1 MENTVKNQVVDN
13 GEKEN
18 QRAKIKLTVQRV
30 LVYTFLIFLTILC
43 LFFFYLLFV
52 NATRSHQELQQGFT
66 LLPSTHFFENL
77 NKLWTYTALADIK
90 RGILNSFIIAS
101 LSAIVTTYFSALCAF
116 GIYAYDFKFKRIAET
131 FILAI
136 MMIPSQ
142 VASVGFINMCDE
154 LGWENQFWVL
164 IIPGIAAPAT
174 FFYMIQHLRSTL
186 PLELVE
192 ASRMDGSSEFMTFN
206 RIVLPVMKP
215 ALAVQLI
222 FSFVASWNNLYL
234 PSLLLT
240 DPEKRTLPT
249 MLSLLRG
256 ADFANMDNGLIYMA
270 IFVSIFPVM
279 IVYIFLSKSIIKG
292 VTSGS
297 VKG

>member
-136 MMIPSQ
+136 IDH
-142 VASVGFINMCDE
+142 I
-154 LGWENQFWVL
+154 
-164 IIPGIAAPAT
+164 
-174 FFYMIQHLRSTL
+174 
-186 PLELVE
+186 
-192 ASRMDGSSEFMTFN
+192 
-206 RIVLPVMKP
+206 
-215 ALAVQLI
+215 
-222 FSFVASWNNLYL
+222 
-234 PSLLLT
+234 SLQ
-240 DPEKRTLPT
+240 R
-249 MLSLLRG
+249 
-256 ADFANMDNGLIYMA
+256 
-270 IFVSIFPVM
+270 
-279 IVYIFLSKSIIKG
+279 
-292 VTSGS
+292 
-297 VKG
+297 

>member
-1 MENTVKNQVVDN
+1 MENKLDANVKL

-18 QRAKIKLTVQRV
+18 NAAKVKLTVQRV
-30 LVYTFLIFLTILC
+30 LVYAFMIFLAFLC

-52 NATRSHQELQQGFT
+52 NSTRSNAELKKGFT
-66 LLPSTHFFENL
+66 LIPSSHFFENYNNL
-77 NKLWTYTALADIK
+77 LQETKIGK
-90 RGILNSFIIAS
+90 GMLNSIIIAS
-101 LSAIVTTYFSALCAF
+101 LSAILTTYFSALCAY
-116 GIYAYDFKFKRIAET
+116 GVYAYNFKLKKAAET
-131 FILAI
+131 FIIAI

-142 VASVGFINMCDE
+142 VASVGFFTICNE
-154 LGWENQFWVL
+154 NGWLNQFWIL

-206 RIVLPVMKP
+206 RVVLPVMKP

-234 PSLLLT
+234 PALLLR
-240 DPEKRTLPT
+240 DEEKQTLPV
-249 MLSLLRG
+249 MLSLLRS
-256 ADFANMDNGLIYMA
+256 ADYTKFDMGQIYMA
-270 IFVSIFPVM
+270 IFLSIFPVL

>member
-1 MENTVKNQVVDN
+1 MENKLDANVKL

-18 QRAKIKLTVQRV
+18 NAARIKLTVQRV
-30 LVYTFLIFLTILC
+30 LVYAFMIFLAFLC
-43 LFFFYLLFV
+43 LFFFYILFV
-52 NATRSHQELQQGFT
+52 NSTRSNAELKNGFT
-66 LLPSTHFFENL
+66 LIPSSHFFENYNNL
-77 NKLWTYTALADIK
+77 LQETKIGK
-90 RGILNSFIIAS
+90 GMLNSIIIAT
-101 LSAIVTTYFSALCAF
+101 LSAILTTYFSALCAY
-116 GIYAYDFKFKRIAET
+116 GVYAYNFKLKKAAET
-131 FILAI
+131 FIIAI

-142 VASVGFINMCDE
+142 VASVGFFTICNE
-154 LGWENQFWVL
+154 NGWLNQFWIL

-234 PSLLLT
+234 PALLLR
-240 DPEKRTLPT
+240 DEEKQTLPV
-249 MLSLLRG
+249 MLSLLRS
-256 ADFANMDNGLIYMA
+256 ADYTKFDMGQIYMA
-270 IFVSIFPVM
+270 IFLSIFPVL